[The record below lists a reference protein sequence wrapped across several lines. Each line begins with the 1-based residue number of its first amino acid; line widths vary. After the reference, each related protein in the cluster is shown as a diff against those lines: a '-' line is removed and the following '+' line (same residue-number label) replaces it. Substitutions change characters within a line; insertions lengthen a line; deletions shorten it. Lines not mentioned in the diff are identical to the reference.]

1 MKGIDNIL
9 KPLYDLWHKVMDKLS
24 VKNDVLLIDGKE
36 VVVKMIVNN
45 IKQLSDSQCNEL
57 QCGDVVAK
65 KTGNMFHLYQVTYKE
80 DKHGI
85 CLTYQAAG
93 LQETQSYDYIEGHWV
108 YNSEDVVNTG
118 GHTDAEVKALA
129 VDAVEEATSGTVAEI
144 IGLDSSGNMVKGTQN
159 SKLYLHNI
167 RLNKDNIYFWFKVY
181 NSNPTPYTLTTFK
194 TYVKSVHINAD
205 KALLGIVYNVTSTA
219 NSTAHI
225 YGYTFMR
232 DSDNDLFLKTYGYNF
247 STDGSNV
254 TATDFDNPVISGY
267 VSGFSD
273 NVVEV

>member
-36 VVVKMIVNN
+36 VIVKMIVEN
-45 IKQLSDSQCNEL
+45 IKALTDSQCDSL

-93 LQETQSYDYIEGHWV
+93 LQETQSYDYTNEHWV
-108 YNSEDVVNTG
+108 YNSEDLVHTG

-129 VDAVEEATSGTVAEI
+129 VDAVEEATSGTI
-144 IGLDSSGNMVKGTQN
+144 QDSLGLDSNGNLVKGQA
-159 SKLYLHNI
+159 SGGGGIKLYRHLLACSGDFNYLVTSKSNTVI
-167 RLNKDNIYFWFKVY
+167 TSWSDVLNNDSVIKIQYNGKGSSMYVDGTCLISRTAGQIYLSSNSY
-181 NSNPTPYTLTTFK
+181 NSTLGGN
-194 TYVKSVHINAD
+194 YVGWRTAPSITSD
-205 KALLGIVYNVTSTA
+205 TVT
-219 NSTAHI
+219 
-225 YGYTFMR
+225 
-232 DSDNDLFLKTYGYNF
+232 
-247 STDGSNV
+247 
-254 TATDFDNPVISGY
+254 
-267 VSGFSD
+267 
-273 NVVEV
+273 EVQ